1 MNAKTL
7 YIRFFIAFLVW
18 AGLSVLGYF
27 HGIKLIKLFEPYYV
41 AVVETA
47 HPNYEARIDYDDNP
61 TEPYIELYVTAVK
74 PIPYAPGKAVPA
86 GQTIGP
92 TKITTFHTMV
102 PLIIFAVIVLV
113 WPVKSVAEYLL
124 LLAIAIPG
132 LLIVTGVTSPFQMLG
147 LLDTAFISAAA
158 QIGYEYES
166 GAFAWMKFTEGGAR
180 WLIPVLTA
188 ILCGWIAN
196 RVGRRWAKSQKSA

>member
-1 MNAKTL
+1 MNTKKL
-7 YIRFFIAFLVW
+7 YARFIIAFFIW
-18 AGLSVLGYF
+18 AALSVVGYF
-27 HGIKLIKLFEPYYV
+27 HGIKLIKLLEPYYIS
-41 AVVETA
+41 VVETA
-47 HPNYEARIDYDDNP
+47 YPDYEARIAYDENP

-86 GQTIGP
+86 GRTIGP

-113 WPVKSVAEYLL
+113 WPVKSVKEYLV
-124 LLAIAIPG
+124 LLAVAVPG

-147 LLDTAFISAAA
+147 LLDTAFINAAA
-158 QIGYEYES
+158 QMGYLYES
-166 GAFAWMKFTEGGAR
+166 KAFAWMKFTEGGAR

-196 RVGRRWAKSQKSA
+196 KVGRRWAIS